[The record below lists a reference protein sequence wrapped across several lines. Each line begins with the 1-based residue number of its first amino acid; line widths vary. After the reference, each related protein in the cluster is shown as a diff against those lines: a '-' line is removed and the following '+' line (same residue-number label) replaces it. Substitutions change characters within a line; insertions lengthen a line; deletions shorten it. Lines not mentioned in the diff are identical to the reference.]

1 MKTAPITG
9 YAVFADGK
17 RVTDVDSPSS
27 NYNCDHIKL
36 MMMMMMMMIIID
48 DDDDGSDVFGVT

>member
-1 MKTAPITG
+1 M
-9 YAVFADGK
+9 FADGK

-36 MMMMMMMMIIID
+36 MMMMIID